1 MELHL
6 DHRQSKMKYAQYYVH
21 ILLRVDWKTCKS
33 YLTAS
38 FKAQKCDIFQRLDT
52 EVDAEKEQV
61 YISGK
66 F

>member
-1 MELHL
+1 MCSVLCTHTIKGRL
-6 DHRQSKMKYAQYYVH
+6 KNLQVLPNCIIQSTK
-21 ILLRVDWKTCKS
+21 IS
-33 YLTAS
+33 
-38 FKAQKCDIFQRLDT
+38 DIFQRLDT

>member
-1 MELHL
+1 
-6 DHRQSKMKYAQYYVH
+6 MKCAQYYVH
-21 ILLRVDWKTCKS
+21 ILLKNLQVLPNCIIQSTKIS
-33 YLTAS
+33 
-38 FKAQKCDIFQRLDT
+38 DIFQRLDT